1 MLNMEEIDFD
11 LDRCK
16 KVLMENDYMEV
27 VIAIEEL
34 QDKYKDKI
42 ESMSKIESNNV
53 WNYSK
58 KDLEKIETCLIE
70 YKNHI
75 MEKEKRKSINEKLDD
90 LKEYIK
96 DANMLNK
103 GCIEDVVK
111 FIEEVKDKDATS
123 DEKYDELKACFDLL
137 KNMDRQIGCM
147 VLELIILVTK

>member
-1 MLNMEEIDFD
+1 MEEIDFD